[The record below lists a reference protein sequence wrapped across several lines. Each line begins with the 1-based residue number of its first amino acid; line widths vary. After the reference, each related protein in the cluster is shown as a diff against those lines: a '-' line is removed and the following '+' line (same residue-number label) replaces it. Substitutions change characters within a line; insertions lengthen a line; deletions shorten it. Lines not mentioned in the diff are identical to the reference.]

1 MRIQMRMRKRNPP
14 RNGGLPLPSSSVRTV
29 LMLSRPNRD
38 FETTERYPKIDKSRL
53 AKAADE
59 DF

>member
-1 MRIQMRMRKRNPP
+1 
-14 RNGGLPLPSSSVRTV
+14 VH
-29 LMLSRPNRD
+29 

-59 DF
+59 DFFKKKERDDKIKSKKSTLREVGLEPATSPTSGL

>member
-1 MRIQMRMRKRNPP
+1 
-14 RNGGLPLPSSSVRTV
+14 VH
-29 LMLSRPNRD
+29 

-59 DF
+59 DFLKKKERDDKIKSKKSTLREVGLEPATSPTSGL